1 MNTIRNRAKEQLP
14 VVLLTLL
21 SIVQALALEL
31 LWGEVRAAD
40 YLHEPGWSA
49 LLGWVQVGTTF
60 LGILLIWLIYASSV
74 MRFRWVP
81 TTADSVFPFVIGVV
95 EFTLIEVMGPAQ
107 LGAWFLVMAL
117 IFAVTTVASHLTYR
131 QARADAEN
139 ADFFGRMAPATLRD
153 FVPSLAN
160 VAFLSAMGLYFLHSG
175 RQGWVALLALL
186 LLAASMFY
194 QMYLTDHFWRRSVG
208 VAEK

>member
-31 LWGEVRAAD
+31 LWGYIREAD
-40 YLHEPGWSA
+40 YLYEAGWPA
-49 LLGWVQVGTTF
+49 LLGWVQVATTF

-95 EFTLIEVMGPAQ
+95 EFTLVEVMGPDQ
-107 LGAWFLVMAL
+107 LGLWFLTMAL
-117 IFAVTTVASHLTYR
+117 IFTVTTLASHLSYR
-131 QARADAEN
+131 RARADGEN
-139 ADFFGRMAPATLRD
+139 EEFFRHMAPATLRD
-153 FVPSLAN
+153 FVPSIVN
-160 VAFLSAMGLYFLHSG
+160 VTAQVVLGLYFLRSG
-175 RQGWVALLALL
+175 HQGWLAMAALL
-186 LLAASMFY
+186 LLAAAMLY
-194 QMYLTDHFWRRSVG
+194 QMYLTDYFWRRSVG
-208 VAEK
+208 QTGG